1 LLPVASILFVGAGL
15 LGAGTLK
22 DLSLALFIGL
32 IVGTYSSIFIAPP
45 VLAQMREREPAMQ
58 ALAKR
63 VSARSGGTVVASTV
77 GAVTAI
83 NGRGPRNQPK
93 RKGRK

>member
-1 LLPVASILFVGAGL
+1 
-15 LGAGTLK
+15 
-22 DLSLALFIGL
+22 
-32 IVGTYSSIFIAPP
+32 
-45 VLAQMREREPAMQ
+45 MREREPAMQ

-63 VSARSGGTVVASTV
+63 VSARSGGTAAASTV
-77 GAVTAI
+77 GSVAAI